1 MYSCTLYNLLLF
13 FLKRVHL
20 ARLFNKNMKKNLF
33 KLTVLYFKLKAQNHH
48 LQHKYSILCK
58 KKTTT
63 KKTKTFL
70 AHCCIYY
77 VADYC
82 LCCDTVIIIY

>member
-58 KKTTT
+58 KKKQQQ
-63 KKTKTFL
+63 KKQKHFSPIAVFTM
-70 AHCCIYY
+70 
-77 VADYC
+77 
-82 LCCDTVIIIY
+82 